1 MWEQLGKFKYRLYS
15 RWVKVPFLRYVNI
28 SCEIS
33 AEVFRGECHENCT
46 LFPTAQ
52 EKEWDRTQ
60 TWQNVHNQS
69 ERVSLF
75 MELFF
80 QLFCKFENFQNKTLG
95 KTNSSDASELN
106 RTKTSKNPPLAR
118 VLKMPSSQC
127 MKGSEL
133 VCRKA
138 EVPRCKVTPRSPART
153 TGRDHT
159 AICWGGWHG
168 RRSQF

>member
-1 MWEQLGKFKYRLYS
+1 MLTYHARYLLKYLGVSVMRTVPYSQRLRKRS
-15 RWVKVPFLRYVNI
+15 ETGRK
-28 SCEIS
+28 
-33 AEVFRGECHENCT
+33 RGRMFT
-46 LFPTAQ
+46 TRA
-52 EKEWDRTQ
+52 KEWACSWNSSFNFSVNLRI
-60 TWQNVHNQS
+60 
-69 ERVSLF
+69 
-75 MELFF
+75 
-80 QLFCKFENFQNKTLG
+80 FQNKTLG